1 MLLAEFSVCHSAFLF
16 LLLLDEARPAVLLK
30 PAIAASK
37 FGQEAER
44 PKCMERDAMAT
55 DTTLTDWLMPDDD
68 PLNPFK
74 CGDDFAECAE
84 KVKPGKVVIGSRGDP
99 KNKILCIEE
108 GRVKLEGPHG
118 QWVLLPAHMVFIP
131 HSRPYRIYASSDA
144 VVTVAHLSAQHTV
157 WEHEGCW
164 AAPINGL
171 AREMLGY
178 AIRWGKDRAPNDP
191 VANAYFDALGLLC
204 KEWFQ
209 CSRMMW
215 IPFGESAELK
225 RAIAYTRT
233 RLDSVTIELAAEAA
247 GTSVRTLRR
256 YFQDELGMS
265 WRRFLQELR
274 MTRAIELLTLK
285 RLSDTQTALE
295 VGFNSVAAFTLAF
308 TSFTGKTP
316 SMYVRDFFSN
326 TAAYGDRSHPSGSPS
341 DENEFSEQLMGRST
355 VA

>member
-1 MLLAEFSVCHSAFLF
+1 MAEDFTRV
-16 LLLLDEARPAVLLK
+16 
-30 PAIAASK
+30 
-37 FGQEAER
+37 
-44 PKCMERDAMAT
+44 
-55 DTTLTDWLMPDDD
+55 DWVMPEND
-68 PLNPFK
+68 PGNPFK
-74 CGDDFAECAE
+74 CTDEFAECVE
-84 KVKPGKVVIGSRGDP
+84 KVKPGKATIGSLGDP
-99 KNKILCIEE
+99 KNKILCIEQ

-131 HSRPYRIYASSDA
+131 HSRPYRIYTSADA
-144 VVTVAHLSAQHTV
+144 VVAVAHLGAQHTV

-171 AREMLGY
+171 AKEMLGF
-178 AIRWGKDRAPNDP
+178 ALRWGRDRAADDP
-191 VANAYFDALGLLC
+191 VANAYFNALGLLC

-225 RAIAYTRT
+225 RAIAYSRT
-233 RLDSVTIELAAEAA
+233 RLASVTIELAAEAA

-274 MTRAIELLTLK
+274 MTRAIELLTL
-285 RLSDTQTALE
+285 RQLSVTQTALD

-316 SMYVRDFFSN
+316 STYTRDFFNN
-326 TAAYGDRSHPSGSPS
+326 TTALAGSQHSQGHPD
-341 DENEFSEQLMGRST
+341 DEQNFTGQLMRHST
-355 VA
+355 AV

>member
-1 MLLAEFSVCHSAFLF
+1 MAEDSVRV
-16 LLLLDEARPAVLLK
+16 DW
-30 PAIAASK
+30 
-37 FGQEAER
+37 
-44 PKCMERDAMAT
+44 AM
-55 DTTLTDWLMPDDD
+55 PEDD
-68 PLNPFK
+68 PGNPFK
-74 CGDDFAECAE
+74 CTDEFAECVE
-84 KVKPGKVVIGSRGDP
+84 KVKPGNVTIGSLGDP
-99 KNKILCIEE
+99 KNKILCIEQ

-118 QWVLLPAHMVFIP
+118 LWVLLPAHMVFIP
-131 HSRPYRIYASSDA
+131 HSRPYRIYTSADA
-144 VVTVAHLSAQHTV
+144 VVAVAHLGAQHTV

-171 AREMLGY
+171 AKEMLGY
-178 AIRWGKDRAPNDP
+178 ALRWGRDRAADDP
-191 VANAYFDALGLLC
+191 VANAYFNALGLLC

-225 RAIAYTRT
+225 RAIAYSRT

-285 RLSDTQTALE
+285 RLSVTHTALE

-316 SMYVRDFFSN
+316 STYTRDFFN
-326 TAAYGDRSHPSGSPS
+326 GTTAFPGSQYAP
-341 DENEFSEQLMGRST
+341 DDAEGKQDFAGQLLRHST
-355 VA
+355 AV

>member
-1 MLLAEFSVCHSAFLF
+1 MAEDFTRV
-16 LLLLDEARPAVLLK
+16 
-30 PAIAASK
+30 
-37 FGQEAER
+37 
-44 PKCMERDAMAT
+44 
-55 DTTLTDWLMPDDD
+55 DWVMPEND
-68 PLNPFK
+68 PGNPFK
-74 CGDDFAECAE
+74 CTDEFAECVE
-84 KVKPGKVVIGSRGDP
+84 KVKPGKATIGSLGDP
-99 KNKILCIEE
+99 KNKILCIEQ

-131 HSRPYRIYASSDA
+131 HSRPYRIYTSADA
-144 VVTVAHLSAQHTV
+144 VVAVAHLGAQHTV

-171 AREMLGY
+171 AKEMLGF
-178 AIRWGKDRAPNDP
+178 ALRWGRDRAADDP
-191 VANAYFDALGLLC
+191 VANAYFNALGLLC

-225 RAIAYTRT
+225 RAIAYSRT

-274 MTRAIELLTLK
+274 MTRAIELLTL
-285 RLSDTQTALE
+285 RQLSVTQTALD

-316 SMYVRDFFSN
+316 STYTRDFFNST
-326 TAAYGDRSHPSGSPS
+326 TALAGSQHSQGHPD
-341 DENEFSEQLMGRST
+341 DEQNFTGQLMRHST
-355 VA
+355 AV

>member
-1 MLLAEFSVCHSAFLF
+1 
-16 LLLLDEARPAVLLK
+16 
-30 PAIAASK
+30 
-37 FGQEAER
+37 
-44 PKCMERDAMAT
+44 
-55 DTTLTDWLMPDDD
+55 MPEDDRV
-68 PLNPFK
+68 NPFK
-74 CGDDFAECAE
+74 CTDDFAECVE
-84 KVKPGKVVIGSRGDP
+84 KVKTGNAVIGSRGDP
-99 KNKILCIEE
+99 KNKILGIEQ
-108 GRVKLEGPHG
+108 GRVKVEGPHG
-118 QWVLLPAHMVFIP
+118 QWVLVPAHMIFIP
-131 HSRPYRIYASSDA
+131 HSRPYRIYSSADA

-171 AREMLGY
+171 AKEMLGY
-178 AIRWGKDRAPNDP
+178 ALRWDRDRAADDP
-191 VANAYFDALGLLC
+191 VADAYFNALGLLC

-225 RAIAYTRT
+225 RAIAYSRT

-265 WRRFLQELR
+265 WRRFLRELR

-285 RLSDTQTALE
+285 RLSVTQTALD

-316 SMYVRDFFSN
+316 STYTRDFFNSATALAGSEYAPDDAGGEQEFTGQMLRHS
-326 TAAYGDRSHPSGSPS
+326 TAA
-341 DENEFSEQLMGRST
+341 
-355 VA
+355 

>member
-1 MLLAEFSVCHSAFLF
+1 MAADC
-16 LLLLDEARPAVLLK
+16 AR
-30 PAIAASK
+30 I
-37 FGQEAER
+37 
-44 PKCMERDAMAT
+44 
-55 DTTLTDWLMPDDD
+55 DWVMPEDD
-68 PLNPFK
+68 PGNPFK
-74 CGDDFAECAE
+74 CTDEFAECVE
-84 KVKPGKVVIGSRGDP
+84 KVKPGKTTIGSLGDP
-99 KNKILCIEE
+99 KNKILCIEQ

-131 HSRPYRIYASSDA
+131 HSRPYRLYTSADA
-144 VVTVAHLSAQHTV
+144 VVAVAHLGAQHTV

-171 AREMLGY
+171 AKEMLGY
-178 AIRWGKDRAPNDP
+178 ALRWGRDRAADDP
-191 VANAYFDALGLLC
+191 VANAYFNALGLLC

-225 RAIAYTRT
+225 RAIAYSRT
-233 RLDSVTIELAAEAA
+233 RLESVTIELAAEAA

-285 RLSDTQTALE
+285 RLSVTQTALE

-316 SMYVRDFFSN
+316 STYSRDFFNNSP
-326 TAAYGDRSHPSGSPS
+326 ALGVSEHVPDDAEGEMVLSG
-341 DENEFSEQLMGRST
+341 QLMSHST
-355 VA
+355 AV